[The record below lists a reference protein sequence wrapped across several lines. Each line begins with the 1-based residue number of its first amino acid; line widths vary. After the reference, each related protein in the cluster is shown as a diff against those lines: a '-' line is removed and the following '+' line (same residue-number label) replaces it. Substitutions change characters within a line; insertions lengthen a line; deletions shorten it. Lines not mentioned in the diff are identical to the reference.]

1 MKSVIFMNDY
11 AAVDFGVAKE
21 LKLVE
26 ETLQKSVR
34 SDSPTLTEIALHVIA
49 AGGKRIRPAICL
61 LAFKAVGGSESR
73 QHLAIDAAV
82 AVELI
87 HSATLI
93 HDDITDEGE
102 ERRGKVT
109 AYRKYGVHNAL
120 VAGDF
125 MFVQGFKYGQFL
137 SPESIRIAAEA
148 YERLAEGEMLQE
160 QWKNNP
166 SVPMEEYI
174 NIISGKTASV
184 FSASAQLGAF
194 HGGGTDAEIEALG
207 NFGTNVGIAFQII
220 DDILDIASDS
230 GTLGKSVGNDIREGN
245 MTLPLILAMNNGVD
259 RKLLADV
266 IAKKNKPRELVES
279 AIRMIRESGCVPE
292 SLRVAEKYAKM
303 ANESLKGLKPSPHK
317 DELVKLSY
325 SIIKR
330 VR

>member
-1 MKSVIFMNDY
+1 MNDY
-11 AAVDFGVAKE
+11 VAVDFGVAKE

-26 ETLQKSVR
+26 DTLKKSVR
-34 SDSPTLTEIALHVIA
+34 SESPALTEIAMHVIA
-49 AGGKRIRPAICL
+49 AGGKRIRPAICI
-61 LAFKAVGGSESR
+61 LAYKAVGGGDSKLHS
-73 QHLAIDAAV
+73 AVDAAV

-102 ERRGKVT
+102 QRRGKVT

-148 YERLAEGEMLQE
+148 YEKLAEGEMLQE
-160 QWKNNP
+160 QWRNNP
-166 SVPMEEYI
+166 SVPMNEYI

-194 HGGGTDAEIEALG
+194 HGGGTDDEIEALG
-207 NFGTNVGIAFQII
+207 YFGTNVGIAFQII
-220 DDILDIASDS
+220 DDILDITSDAD
-230 GTLGKSVGNDIREGN
+230 TLGKSVGNDIKEGN
-245 MTLPLILAMNNGVD
+245 MTLPLILAMNNGLD
-259 RKLLADV
+259 KKLLADV
-266 IAKKNKPRELVES
+266 IAKKNKPRELIES
-279 AIRMIRESGCVPE
+279 AIEMIRGSGCVPE
-292 SLRVAEKYAKM
+292 SLGIAEKYAKL
-303 ANESLKGLKPSPHK
+303 ANESLKRLKPSAHK
-317 DELVKLSY
+317 DALIRLSD
-325 SIIKR
+325 SIISR